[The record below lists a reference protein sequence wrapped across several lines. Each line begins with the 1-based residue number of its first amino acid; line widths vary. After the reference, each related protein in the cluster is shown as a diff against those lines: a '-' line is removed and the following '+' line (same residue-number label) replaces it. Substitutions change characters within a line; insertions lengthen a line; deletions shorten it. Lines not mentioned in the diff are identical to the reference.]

1 MSIDRNQA
9 PPYSIPEKIHLS
21 HPELRVLANGIP
33 LYYIPF
39 PKIDAVK
46 VEVILPLKIAE
57 SKPYQPLLPL
67 FMLHMLLEGTKQ
79 LSSDKLDDFFDFHGS
94 EVDIISGHER
104 QGLSLLTTKKHL
116 LKVLPV
122 FRSLFTEA
130 TFPEKELKKRKSQ
143 KKLSISIKNE
153 QTASRA
159 HQLIRESLFAKDHPF
174 GYQVTEEDV
183 DRFTRED
190 LKDFYEKEFL
200 IAPQIFLTGQLSEQE
215 LFQIENSF
223 SDLPLSTEQ
232 PTFIPTGEI
241 HHSRKVETKP
251 GALQSS
257 IRIAKWMIPKS
268 HADYLSL
275 SVFNTLLGGYFG
287 SRLIKNIREEKGYT
301 YGINSFLGE
310 LNGNEYWM
318 VVADVKGGHGDA
330 VIQEVYKEI
339 ERLKT
344 EPVSAVEMEI
354 IRNYLLGN
362 LLANFSSP
370 FDQMGHFQQVHFQG
384 LDLNYYTRYLEA
396 IKNFDAED
404 IMAMANRYFDQKQMV
419 EVIVGAG

>member
-1 MSIDRNQA
+1 MSIDRNQV
-9 PPYSIPEKIHLS
+9 PPFSIPEKIHLS

-39 PKIDAVK
+39 PKIEAVK
-46 VEVILPLKIAE
+46 VEVILPVKIAE
-57 SKPYQPLLPL
+57 DKPYQPLLPL
-67 FMLHMLLEGTKQ
+67 FMLHMLLEGTKE

-104 QGLSLLTTKKHL
+104 HGLSLLTTKKHL
-116 LKVLPV
+116 SKVLPV

-130 TFPEKELKKRKSQ
+130 TLPEKELKKRKSQ

-153 QTASRA
+153 QTAARA
-159 HQLIRESLFAKDHPF
+159 HQLIRGSLFAKDHPF

-183 DRFTRED
+183 DGFTRED
-190 LKDFYEKEFL
+190 LKDYYEKDFL
-200 IAPQIFLTGQLSEQE
+200 IAPQIFLTGQLSEKE
-215 LFQIENSF
+215 LVEIENSF
-223 SDLPLSTEQ
+223 SDLPLSAGQ

-241 HHSRKVETKP
+241 YHSRKVETKP

-257 IRIAKWMIPKS
+257 IRIAKWMVPKS
-268 HADYLSL
+268 HEDYLSL

-310 LNGNEYWM
+310 LNNNEYWM

-330 VIQEVYKEI
+330 VIREVYKEI
-339 ERLKT
+339 DRLKT
-344 EPVSAVEMEI
+344 EPVSTVEMEI
-354 IRNYLLGN
+354 IRNYLSGN
-362 LLANFSSP
+362 VLANFSSP
-370 FDQMGHFQQVHFQG
+370 FDQMSHFQQVHFQG

-396 IKNFDAED
+396 IKTFGAKD
-404 IMAMANRYFDQKQMV
+404 IMAMANSYFDQEKMV